1 MADWIHDLKD
11 WINPDKLI
19 EIGGLT
25 ILLAVIFAETGL
37 FFGFFLPGDSLLFVA
52 GLTVGSKPELLG
64 ISIVPLILLV
74 AAAAILGNFVGYY
87 FGYVLGPRLFRR
99 DDSWIF
105 KRKYLDMTQS
115 FYDRYGK
122 AALILGR
129 FLPIVRTFVPILA
142 GAIKLNF
149 NRFALYNVM
158 GAALWVPSLIILG
171 YWLGSYE
178 WVKNNIE
185 IIVITLIIVTIIPV
199 IRTYIRERRR
209 HARERAAAHD
219 KIKIKDEAEV

>member
-1 MADWIHDLKD
+1 MTDWIHHVKD

-19 EIGGLT
+19 EIGGLA
-25 ILLAVIFAETGL
+25 ILLTVVFAETGL

-64 ISIVPLILLV
+64 ISLIPLILLV

-87 FGYVLGPRLFRR
+87 FGYVLGPRLFKR

-105 KRKYLDMTQS
+105 KKRYLEMTQS
-115 FYDRYGK
+115 FYDRYGR

-142 GAIKLNF
+142 GAIKLDF
-149 NRFALYNVM
+149 KRFALYNII
-158 GAALWVPSLIILG
+158 GACLWVPILISLG

-178 WVKNNIE
+178 WVKKNIE
-185 IIVITLIIVTIIPV
+185 FIVIALIIVTIIPV
-199 IRTYIRERRR
+199 IRTYIVERRR
-209 HARERAAAHD
+209 HAKEKAASAE
-219 KIKIKDEAEV
+219 KIEENIEA